1 MEVYTCNKMK
11 WGNKM
16 ENTRVYLPF
25 RFRLTS
31 IIRTALINFKKDPD
45 SEYTSFELQVIERDS
60 GGEGYQV
67 LAWRKDGYKDVY
79 IQENLTIDEDEE
91 LLTVGGKGIGE
102 TYRVQ
107 FKESYFEEDEENQ
120 LKIGFL
126 FYDKNDRRVVFH
138 LTEDLAKDSNQLSW
152 LPSVGSKIIEPVAMP
167 LFYLYDFDFV
177 RKKESEVFLS
187 IGGEEH
193 AIDSYAFPK
202 DFQPRINIQYSM
214 DTVIT
219 NFNENR
225 KAPLI
230 YQELDENNQVK
241 YNGKISQYENVDGNY
256 HLKTITLEH
265 PRHPVEIDF
274 NPSFPSQA
282 EIEEANPKF
291 GEFTIEPSGKL
302 GKLTGQYN
310 VVRQQGK
317 AIINLSF
324 REGWQTESNAGYKSL
339 INNLSTDDITEWY
352 KSYQCV
358 ELIDLE
364 SQEVEVSWKRI
375 NSERRK

>member
-1 MEVYTCNKMK
+1 MK
-11 WGNKM
+11 WGKNM
-16 ENTRVYLPF
+16 ENAKVYLPF

-31 IIRTALINFKKDPD
+31 IKRTALINFKKDPD
-45 SEYTSFELQVIERDS
+45 SEYTSFELQVMETDT

-67 LAWRKDGYKDVY
+67 LAWRRDGYKDVY
-79 IQENLTIDEDEE
+79 MQEDLRIDESEQ

-102 TYRVQ
+102 TYKVQ
-107 FKESYFEEDEENQ
+107 FTEGYFEEVGENQ

-126 FYDKNDRRVVFH
+126 FYDKNDRRIVFH

-152 LPSVGSKIIEPVAMP
+152 LPSVGSKMVEPSAMP
-167 LFYLYDFDFV
+167 LFYLYDFDFI
-177 RKKESEVFLS
+177 RKKGTKVFLS
-187 IGGEEH
+187 IDGEEH

-225 KAPLI
+225 KTPLV

-241 YNGKISQYENVDGNY
+241 YNGKTSQYEYVDGNY

-265 PRHPVEIDF
+265 PRHPVNIDF

-282 EIEEANPKF
+282 ELEEANPKF

-302 GKLTGQYN
+302 GKVTGQYN

-324 REGWQTESNAGYKSL
+324 REGWQTESNAGYNVL
-339 INNLSTDDITEWY
+339 INNLSTADITDWY
-352 KSYQCV
+352 KSYHCV
-358 ELIDLE
+358 EVIDLDT
-364 SQEVEVSWKRI
+364 QEVEVSWKRI
-375 NSERRK
+375 NPERRQ